1 MALEEEL
8 YSVVITAREMGYIII
23 AIVVLIIVIIGL
35 KLFERR
41 LKKILKI
48 HEESRNLYY
57 RRKISELKSMNAP
70 PNKVFDAINDTA
82 RNFFKEAFNLSL
94 NLEYL
99 ELVEEFKKKKKL
111 LCMSFCKMMSDLNYS
126 GKIVDEYKIKDLL
139 ELLEQ
144 IINKN
149 KIYSKEEEEIIKKL
163 DKNTPKAEEGFFGKI
178 LGFFRK
184 KSEED
189 EHIRLIQEKN
199 EKRREKE
206 ILKSRESIADQ
217 LRPDLKKDIDSKEK
231 KNKLRKS
238 RASEEDI
245 Y

>member
-1 MALEEEL
+1 MAVEKEL
-8 YSVVITAREMGYIII
+8 YSVIISAREIIYI
-23 AIVVLIIVIIGL
+23 LIVIVLLVVVIVGL

-57 RRKISELKSMNAP
+57 RRKISELKSMKGSP
-70 PNKVFDAINDTA
+70 EKIFDAINETA

-126 GKIVDEYKIKDLL
+126 GKEIDEEKIKDLL

-149 KIYSKEEEEIIKKL
+149 KIYSKEEGEIIKKL
-163 DKNTPKAEEGFFGKI
+163 DKNKAEAKSGFFGKI
-178 LGFFRK
+178 KESFKRK
-184 KSEED
+184 SPDNES
-189 EHIRLIQEKN
+189 IRLIKEKN
-199 EKRREKE
+199 EKLKEKE
-206 ILKSRESIADQ
+206 ILKSRERIANQ
-217 LRPDLKKDIDSKEK
+217 LRPSLKKDIDSKEK
-231 KNKLRKS
+231 KNKLRKN
-238 RASEEDI
+238 RASEDNI